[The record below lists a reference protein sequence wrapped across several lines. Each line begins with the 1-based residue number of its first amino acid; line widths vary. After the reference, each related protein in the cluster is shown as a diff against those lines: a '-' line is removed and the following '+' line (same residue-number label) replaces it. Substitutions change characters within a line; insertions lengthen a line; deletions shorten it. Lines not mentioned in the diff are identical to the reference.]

1 MGRQKVEPSIVRD
14 GSDRCFIAVL
24 QVKSVNFGKRGNGNK
39 SKENYL
45 EATKKARKAVYQVK
59 CVKIG
64 KRMFKNDQGVI
75 GEQRIRNNDGVLEVN
90 VGDRK
95 TDFKS
100 YV

>member
-1 MGRQKVEPSIVRD
+1 MSG
-14 GSDRCFIAVL
+14 GS
-24 QVKSVNFGKRGNGNK
+24 KRA
-39 SKENYL
+39 L
-45 EATKKARKAVYQVK
+45 MMM
-59 CVKIG
+59 IG

>member
-1 MGRQKVEPSIVRD
+1 M
-14 GSDRCFIAVL
+14 
-24 QVKSVNFGKRGNGNK
+24 
-39 SKENYL
+39 
-45 EATKKARKAVYQVK
+45 
-59 CVKIG
+59 KIG

-100 YV
+100 YVKDQYKSMRLVRSIGLRKKRLKDHQN

>member
-1 MGRQKVEPSIVRD
+1 MRD

-59 CVKIG
+59 CEDWK
-64 KRMFKNDQGVI
+64 
-75 GEQRIRNNDGVLEVN
+75 EN
-90 VGDRK
+90 VQK
-95 TDFKS
+95 
-100 YV
+100 

>member
-1 MGRQKVEPSIVRD
+1 M
-14 GSDRCFIAVL
+14 
-24 QVKSVNFGKRGNGNK
+24 
-39 SKENYL
+39 
-45 EATKKARKAVYQVK
+45 
-59 CVKIG
+59 KIG

-90 VGDRK
+90 VGDRR